1 MTRIL
6 TLCPVVALVLVAGSA
21 PVAAQLA
28 RHGHAGVNTP
38 VTAAVGSGD
47 LSGTVRDQGGL
58 PLAGAAISASGATSA
73 STISARDGTFVFKG
87 LPPGPYLVR
96 VHLQGY
102 ATTRARTV
110 QVNAGARTS
119 STIELS
125 RRGDATETPEL
136 LEAGIGAAAT
146 SGEAQEEDAD
156 THDQG
161 EVAWRLRHLKRSVLR
176 DADIKSFTDGRD
188 DIFEDGSSAGL
199 NPASD
204 RLQRFPLGLFS
215 AMPLNGQVNLL
226 TRTSFDRPG
235 QLFALDGA
243 PRGVTYLE
251 LSAPTGAG
259 EWAMRAAM
267 TQGDLSSWIV
277 SGSYLSRAQSAH
289 QYESGLSYGTQQYVG
304 GNVDA
309 LAAVSDGSR
318 NVGAVFAFDHW
329 RLGPQVSVSYGAK
342 YARYDYLNDRGLL
355 SPSASITVT
364 PSLASSVR
372 VHGRVSRR
380 EVAPGGEE
388 FLPPSTGLWLPP
400 ERTFSPVSQRHGLSS
415 ERIDHVEA
423 SIERQWLGDFM
434 IGIRGFRQ
442 EVEDQ
447 IATLFGVAL
456 PGTAAAS
463 IGHYYVGSS
472 GDFVAHG
479 WGLGISRQM
488 VDGLRASVDYTQ
500 TDADWQRVSPDRSQL
515 LAVAGSTV
523 RTGSE
528 RTHDLTTSVESRIQ
542 ATATQFLAV
551 YKINT
556 GFAAANPSP
565 IGRAGARFGVQVIQ
579 ALPFLN
585 FSTAEWE
592 MLVSIRNLFSEELLS
607 GSIYDELLVVKPPTR
622 VVGGLT
628 VRF

>member
-1 MTRIL
+1 MTHFL
-6 TLCPVVALVLVAGSA
+6 TLCPVVAMVLMAGSA
-21 PVAAQLA
+21 PVAAQLMP
-28 RHGHAGVNTP
+28 RSLVGVIKP
-38 VTAAVGSGD
+38 AAAVVPQGD
-47 LSGTVRDQGGL
+47 LYGTVLDQSGL
-58 PLAGAAISASGATSA
+58 PLAGVVVSAVSATSVFA
-73 STISARDGTFVFKG
+73 VSARDGAFIFRN

-96 VHLQGY
+96 AHLEGY
-102 ATTRARTV
+102 VPARARTV
-110 QVNAGARTS
+110 QVKAAARTS
-119 STIELS
+119 STIELN
-125 RRGDATETPEL
+125 RRGDSGDKPEL
-136 LEAGIGAAAT
+136 LEAGIAGAAT
-146 SGEAQEEDAD
+146 SGETQETDAD
-156 THDQG
+156 AHDHG

-176 DADIKSFTDGRD
+176 DADIESFTDDQGD
-188 DIFEDGSSAGL
+188 ALGGDSLAGLSSASARS
-199 NPASD
+199 P
-204 RLQRFPLGLFS
+204 RFPLGLFS
-215 AMPLNGQVNLL
+215 ALPLSGQINLL

-235 QLFALDGA
+235 ELFALDGM
-243 PRGVTYLE
+243 PHGVTYLA
-251 LSAPTGAG
+251 LSVPTGTG
-259 EWAMRAAM
+259 EWAMRGAM

-277 SGSYLSRAQSAH
+277 SGSYLSRAPTAH
-289 QYESGLSYGTQQYVG
+289 QYEAGLSYGTQQYVG

-309 LAAVSDGSR
+309 LAAMSDGSR
-318 NVGAVFAFDHW
+318 NVGAVYAFDHW
-329 RLGPQVSVSYGAK
+329 TPGPRVSVSYGAK

-355 SPSASITVT
+355 SPSASITFA
-364 PSLASSVR
+364 PSLESSIR
-372 VHGRVSRR
+372 IHGSVSHR

-400 ERTFSPVSQRHGLSS
+400 ERTFSPVSQRHGLAS
-415 ERIDHVEA
+415 EHVDHVEA

-463 IGHYYVGSS
+463 IGHYYVGSG
-472 GDFVAHG
+472 GDFVARG

-488 VDGLRASVDYTQ
+488 VDGLRASIDYTQ
-500 TDADWQRVSPDRSQL
+500 ADADWQRVSPDRAQL
-515 LAVAGSTV
+515 VAVAGSTV

-528 RTHDLTTSVESRIQ
+528 RTHDITISIESRIPV
-542 ATATQFLAV
+542 TATQFLAV
-551 YKINT
+551 YKLNT
-556 GFAAANPSP
+556 GFATATSSSN
-565 IGRAGARFGVQVIQ
+565 GRLGARFGVQLIQ

-592 MLVSIRNLFSEELLS
+592 MLVSVRNLFSEELLS